1 MDAQNQIV
9 ETSSSVKQLPKNAKN
24 IDTFSV
30 SVLTSNVQV
39 RARFCS
45 HPYKF
50 SSANPHG
57 KAPEP
62 AIAESRRPRKM
73 SFDKIKA
80 MRNAEK
86 FLAQGKIKAAI
97 GEYQQVVDHDS
108 KDFGTMNLLGDLYSK
123 SGETKSAL
131 RYYNKVAEHYS
142 KQGFSQKAI
151 AVYNKINK
159 IQPNSVQVSEK
170 LAELYKTKGSVT
182 EAKSH
187 YVVLAESYQ
196 AKGRMV
202 EALAMWKQIA
212 LLDPTNTEVYL
223 TIADSYLKEGQTEE
237 AVDAFADAGDRFVS
251 RGMFVDAESAYTS
264 GLGCLATHQRCID
277 GLVNLFVGQGRVDAA
292 IEKLEGILADNK
304 NARELLGALS
314 DCYLEAGDREKA
326 EKAVIKLVE
335 QEPAHYPKF
344 LELAKKFVDHAENA
358 AACRMLTM
366 ASEHMIAGGQAEE
379 FVEVVRAVLEQEPD
393 NLDAVRL
400 LVRFCTWQK
409 DEDALKESLRRLAD
423 LAQVNDSVDDERF
436 ALSQLVI
443 LVPQEA
449 RFADRLLEINT
460 QYGFEDAAPNSM
472 FDDRFFG
479 SRGAVDTEEA
489 NAPEADFAIVG
500 AVIESSNGETIPIEV
515 NGFEMGPSFV
525 EQEDAPAVPA
535 EPIDN
540 SPGARRQR
548 EAESIRF
555 YIENGYTELAEKAIE
570 EFEAEFGQTPESLEL
585 RGLLGGA
592 GADTTPTAA
601 VASDPEP
608 ATQNKLF
615 DIDEFRNEL
624 GLEEAEAADSD
635 FDTKYHTAIASKEMG
650 LIEQAIAEFQDAA
663 AIVKPTDGTRRFF
676 NCANLLG
683 HSFME
688 NGMPK
693 LAMQWYQ
700 RALEIPDLNPDEK
713 QALWYELGLVHESE
727 NEYAEAGKY
736 FEQVYAEN
744 VDYRDVRERLKNMA
758 IAA

>member
-1 MDAQNQIV
+1 
-9 ETSSSVKQLPKNAKN
+9 
-24 IDTFSV
+24 
-30 SVLTSNVQV
+30 
-39 RARFCS
+39 
-45 HPYKF
+45 
-50 SSANPHG
+50 
-57 KAPEP
+57 
-62 AIAESRRPRKM
+62 M

-123 SGETKSAL
+123 SGETKPAL
-131 RYYNKVAEHYS
+131 SYYNKVAEHYS

-187 YVVLAESYQ
+187 YVVLAENYQ
-196 AKGRMV
+196 SKGRMV

-237 AVDAFADAGDRFVS
+237 AVDAFADAGDRFMS
-251 RGMFVDAESAYTS
+251 RGLLGEAETAYTS

-304 NARELLGALS
+304 NAREILGALS

-344 LELAKKFVDHAENA
+344 LSLAKKFVDHGEFAG
-358 AACRMLTM
+358 ACRMLTM

-460 QYGFEDAAPNSM
+460 QYGFEDSAPANSM
-472 FDDRFFG
+472 FDDRFF
-479 SRGAVDTEEA
+479 RAQADVEEA
-489 NAPEADFAIVG
+489 TVPEADFAIVG
-500 AVIESSNGETIPIEV
+500 AVIESSNGETIPLEV
-515 NGFEMGPSFV
+515 NGFEIAEAMDEPEEESM
-525 EQEDAPAVPA
+525 AAAPA
-535 EPIDN
+535 EPLDN
-540 SPGARRQR
+540 SPEARRQR

-555 YIENGYTELAEKAIE
+555 YIDNGYTELAEKAID
-570 EFEAEFGQTPESLEL
+570 EFEAEFGQTSESLEL
-585 RGLLGGA
+585 RGLVAGG
-592 GADTTPTAA
+592 DVESVPAA
-601 VASDPEP
+601 VEAAPVPER
-608 ATQNKLF
+608 ANDNKLF

-624 GLEEAEAADSD
+624 GLEEPEANDSD
-635 FDTKYHTAIASKEMG
+635 FDTKYHTAVAYKEMG

-663 AIVKPTDGTRRFF
+663 AIVKPSDGTRRFF

-693 LAMQWYQ
+693 LAIQWYQ
-700 RALEIPDLNPDEK
+700 RALEIPDLNADEK

>member
-1 MDAQNQIV
+1 
-9 ETSSSVKQLPKNAKN
+9 
-24 IDTFSV
+24 
-30 SVLTSNVQV
+30 
-39 RARFCS
+39 
-45 HPYKF
+45 
-50 SSANPHG
+50 
-57 KAPEP
+57 
-62 AIAESRRPRKM
+62 M

-123 SGETKSAL
+123 SGETKPAL

-159 IQPNSVQVSEK
+159 IQPNSVEVSEK

-187 YVVLAESYQ
+187 YVVLAENYQ
-196 AKGRMV
+196 SKGRMV
-202 EALAMWKQIA
+202 EALAMWKQIG

-223 TIADSYLKEGQTEE
+223 TIANSYLQEGQIEE
-237 AVDAFADAGDRFVS
+237 AVDAFADAGDRFMG
-251 RGMFVDAESAYTS
+251 RGSFGDAESAYTS
-264 GLGCLATHQRCID
+264 GLGCLATHQRCIG
-277 GLVNLFVGQGRVDAA
+277 GLVNLLVGQGRPEAA
-292 IEKLEGILADNK
+292 IEKLEGILAENK
-304 NARELLGALS
+304 NAREILGALS
-314 DCYLEAGDREKA
+314 DCYLEAGDRDKA

-335 QEPAHYPKF
+335 QEPAQYPKF
-344 LELAKKFVDHAENA
+344 LAIAKKFVDHSEFAG
-358 AACRMLTM
+358 ACRMLTM

-379 FVEVVRAVLEQEPD
+379 FVEVVRAVLKHEAD

-409 DEDALKESLRRLAD
+409 DEESLKESLRRLAD
-423 LAQVNDSVDDERF
+423 LAQVHESVDDERF

-449 RFADRLLEINT
+449 RFADRLLEINNE
-460 QYGFEDAAPNSM
+460 YGFENSAPTTSM
-472 FDDRFFG
+472 FDDRFLNA
-479 SRGAVDTEEA
+479 RGNPSIEEPTVSA
-489 NAPEADFAIVG
+489 AEFAIVG

-515 NGFEMGPSFV
+515 NGFGMEQAMAELDEEPS
-525 EQEDAPAVPA
+525 AAVPA
-535 EPIDN
+535 EPLDN
-540 SPGARRQR
+540 SLEARRQR

-555 YIENGYTELAEKAIE
+555 YIDNGYIELAEKAIE
-570 EFEAEFGQTPESLEL
+570 EFEAEFGRTTQSLEL
-585 RGLLGGA
+585 RQLVGA
-592 GADTTPTAA
+592 GETEAVPVAAA
-601 VASDPEP
+601 VASEPEP
-608 ATQNKLF
+608 TNDNKLF

-624 GLEEAEAADSD
+624 GLEEPEADDSD
-635 FDTKYHTAIASKEMG
+635 FDTKYHTAIAYKEMG

-663 AIVKPTDGTRRFF
+663 AIVKPSDGTRRFF

-700 RALEIPDLNPDEK
+700 DA
-713 QALWYELGLVHESE
+713 
-727 NEYAEAGKY
+727 
-736 FEQVYAEN
+736 
-744 VDYRDVRERLKNMA
+744 
-758 IAA
+758 

>member
-1 MDAQNQIV
+1 
-9 ETSSSVKQLPKNAKN
+9 
-24 IDTFSV
+24 
-30 SVLTSNVQV
+30 
-39 RARFCS
+39 
-45 HPYKF
+45 
-50 SSANPHG
+50 
-57 KAPEP
+57 
-62 AIAESRRPRKM
+62 M

-97 GEYQQVVDHDS
+97 GEYEQVVDHDS

-123 SGETKSAL
+123 SGETKPAL
-131 RYYNKVAEHYS
+131 RYYDKVAEHYS

-187 YVVLAESYQ
+187 YVVLAENYQ
-196 AKGRMV
+196 SKGRMV

-212 LLDPTNTEVYL
+212 LLDPMNTEVYL
-223 TIADSYLKEGQTEE
+223 TIADSYLKEGQTDE
-237 AVDAFADAGDRFVS
+237 AVDAFADAGDRFMN
-251 RGMFVDAESAYTS
+251 RGMLGDAEAAYTS

-277 GLVNLFVGQGRVDAA
+277 GIVNLFVGQGRVGAA

-304 NARELLGALS
+304 NAREILGALS

-335 QEPAHYPKF
+335 QEPAQYPKF
-344 LELAKKFVDHAENA
+344 LSLAKKFVDHGEFAG
-358 AACRMLTM
+358 ACRMLTM

-379 FVEVVRAVLEQEPD
+379 FVEVVRAVLEHEPD

-409 DEDALKESLRRLAD
+409 DEVALKESLRRLAD
-423 LAQVNDSVDDERF
+423 LAQVNESVDDERF

-443 LVPQEA
+443 LIPQEA
-449 RFADRLLEINT
+449 RFAERLLEINT
-460 QYGFEDAAPNSM
+460 QYGFEESAPTNSM
-472 FDDRFFG
+472 FDDRFLNA
-479 SRGAVDTEEA
+479 RGTTNAEE
-489 NAPEADFAIVG
+489 PSVSEADFAIVG
-500 AVIESSNGETIPIEV
+500 AVIESSNGQTIPIEV
-515 NGFEMGPSFV
+515 NGFEMAQPMDELDEEPVAPVAV
-525 EQEDAPAVPA
+525 EAL
-535 EPIDN
+535 DN
-540 SPGARRQR
+540 SPEARRQR

-555 YIENGYTELAEKAIE
+555 YIDNGYTELAEKAIE
-570 EFEAEFGQTPESLEL
+570 EFEAEFGKTAESLEL
-585 RGLLGGA
+585 RSLVGA
-592 GADTTPTAA
+592 GDSASVPAA
-601 VASDPEP
+601 VGAAPEPEP
-608 ATQNKLF
+608 ANDNKLF

-624 GLEEAEAADSD
+624 GLEEPDAADSD
-635 FDTKYHTAIASKEMG
+635 FDTKYHTAIAYKEMG

-700 RALEIPDLNPDEK
+700 RALEIPDLNGDEK

>member
-1 MDAQNQIV
+1 
-9 ETSSSVKQLPKNAKN
+9 
-24 IDTFSV
+24 
-30 SVLTSNVQV
+30 
-39 RARFCS
+39 
-45 HPYKF
+45 
-50 SSANPHG
+50 
-57 KAPEP
+57 
-62 AIAESRRPRKM
+62 M

-123 SGETKSAL
+123 SGETKPAL
-131 RYYNKVAEHYS
+131 RYYDKVAEHYS

-170 LAELYKTKGSVT
+170 LAELYKTKGAVT

-187 YVVLAESYQ
+187 YVVLAENYQ
-196 AKGRMV
+196 SKGRMV

-212 LLDPTNTEVYL
+212 LLDPTNTEVFL
-223 TIADSYLKEGQTEE
+223 TIAESYLKEGQTEE
-237 AVDAFADAGDRFVS
+237 AVDAFADAGDRFMS
-251 RGMFVDAESAYTS
+251 RGLFGDAEAAYTS

-304 NARELLGALS
+304 NAREILGALS

-344 LELAKKFVDHAENA
+344 LSLAKKFVDHGEFAG
-358 AACRMLTM
+358 ACRMLTM

-379 FVEVVRAVLEQEPD
+379 FVEVVRAVLEHEPD

-409 DEDALKESLRRLAD
+409 DEEALKESLRRLAD
-423 LAQVNDSVDDERF
+423 LAQVNESVDDERF

-449 RFADRLLEINT
+449 RFAERLLEINT
-460 QYGFEDAAPNSM
+460 QYGFEDSAPTNSM
-472 FDDRFFG
+472 FDDRFFNG
-479 SRGAVDTEEA
+479 RRTADLEE
-489 NAPEADFAIVG
+489 PTVCEADFAIVG
-500 AVIESSNGETIPIEV
+500 AVIESSNGETIPIET
-515 NGFEMGPSFV
+515 NGFEIAYEVGELADEEV
-525 EQEDAPAVPA
+525 AAVPV
-535 EPIDN
+535 EPLDN
-540 SPGARRQR
+540 SPEARRQR

-555 YIENGYTELAEKAIE
+555 YIDNGYTELAEKAIE
-570 EFEAEFGQTPESLEL
+570 EFEGEFGQGTDSLEL
-585 RGLLGGA
+585 RGLLGA
-592 GADTTPTAA
+592 GEVEGVSATAQ
-601 VASDPEP
+601 VAEKPE
-608 ATQNKLF
+608 AANDNKLF

-624 GLEEAEAADSD
+624 GLEEPEAADSD
-635 FDTKYHTAIASKEMG
+635 FDTKYHTAIAYKEMG

-663 AIVKPTDGTRRFF
+663 AIVKPGDGTRRFF

-700 RALEIPDLNPDEK
+700 RALEIPDLNDDEK

-727 NEYAEAGKY
+727 NEYAEAGRY

>member
-1 MDAQNQIV
+1 
-9 ETSSSVKQLPKNAKN
+9 
-24 IDTFSV
+24 
-30 SVLTSNVQV
+30 
-39 RARFCS
+39 
-45 HPYKF
+45 
-50 SSANPHG
+50 
-57 KAPEP
+57 
-62 AIAESRRPRKM
+62 M

-123 SGETKSAL
+123 SGETKPAL

-237 AVDAFADAGDRFVS
+237 AADAFADAGDRFMS
-251 RGMFVDAESAYTS
+251 RGMVAESESAYS
-264 GLGCLATHQRCID
+264 AGLEHLVTHQRCID
-277 GLVNLFVGQGRVDAA
+277 GFVNVQIGRGNVAGA
-292 IEKLEGILADNK
+292 ISKLEEILAANK
-304 NARELLGALS
+304 NALEILSALS
-314 DCYLEAGDREKA
+314 ECYLEAGDPDKA
-326 EKAVIKLVE
+326 EKAVIRLVE
-335 QEPAHYPKF
+335 HEPAQYQKF
-344 LELAKKFVDHAENA
+344 LAIAKRFLEGGEYSRS
-358 AACRMLTM
+358 CRMLTM
-366 ASEHMIAGGQAEE
+366 ASEHMLAGGQAEE
-379 FVEVVRAVLEQEPD
+379 FAEVVRAVLEHEPD

-400 LVRFCTWQK
+400 LVRFCSWQK

-423 LAQVNDSVDDERF
+423 LAPLNDSIDDERF
-436 ALSQLVI
+436 ALSQLVM
-443 LVPQEA
+443 LAPQEA
-449 RFADRLLEINT
+449 KFAERLAEINAE
-460 QYGFEDAAPNSM
+460 YGFEDHVPVTNSM
-472 FDDRFFG
+472 FDDRFL
-479 SRGAVDTEEA
+479 
-489 NAPEADFAIVG
+489 NARIGLSGPEPEFAQADFAIVG
-500 AVIESSNGETIPIEV
+500 AVIESSNGATIPFDS
-515 NGFEMGPSFV
+515 NGFEI
-525 EQEDAPAVPA
+525 EQGAVVIAEDDPTEVPA
-535 EPIDN
+535 EPVDN
-540 SPGARRQR
+540 SPDARRHR

-555 YIENGYTELAEKAIE
+555 YIDNGYIELAEKAIE
-570 EFEAEFGQTPESLEL
+570 EFEGEFGRTPESAEL
-585 RGLLGGA
+585 RSYLGVDNTA
-592 GADTTPTAA
+592 VPTAA
-601 VASDPEP
+601 ASKASEEAAEP
-608 ATQNKLF
+608 ASSHGLF
-615 DIDEFRNEL
+615 DLDEFRNEL
-624 GLEEAEAADSD
+624 GLEESEAVDDSD
-635 FDTKYHTAIASKEMG
+635 FETKYNTAIAYKEMG
-650 LIEQAIAEFQDAA
+650 LLEQAIAEFQDAA
-663 AIVKPTDGTRRFF
+663 AIVKPSDGSRRFF

-693 LAMQWYQ
+693 LAMTWYQ
-700 RALEIPDLNPDEK
+700 RALEIADLNADEK
-713 QALWYELGLVHESE
+713 QALWYELGVVHEAE
-727 NEYAEAGKY
+727 GEYAEAGKY

-744 VDYRDVRERLKNMA
+744 VDFRDVRERLKNMA

>member
-1 MDAQNQIV
+1 
-9 ETSSSVKQLPKNAKN
+9 
-24 IDTFSV
+24 
-30 SVLTSNVQV
+30 
-39 RARFCS
+39 
-45 HPYKF
+45 
-50 SSANPHG
+50 
-57 KAPEP
+57 
-62 AIAESRRPRKM
+62 M

-123 SGETKSAL
+123 SGETKPAL
-131 RYYNKVAEHYS
+131 GYYNKVAEHYS

-187 YVVLAESYQ
+187 YVVLAENYQ

-237 AVDAFADAGDRFVS
+237 AADAFADAGDRFMS
-251 RGMFVDAESAYTS
+251 RGLIGDAEAAYVA
-264 GLGCLATHQRCID
+264 GLEKIDVHQSCID
-277 GLVNLFVGQGRVDAA
+277 GLVNLLIGQGRSADA
-292 IEKLEGILADNK
+292 IEKLEAILAENK
-304 NARELLGALS
+304 NAREILSALS

-335 QEPAHYPKF
+335 QEPAQYPKF
-344 LELAKKFVDHAENA
+344 LAMARKFVDHSEFAG
-358 AACRMLTM
+358 ACRMLTM

-379 FVEVVRAVLEQEPD
+379 FVEVVRTVLEHEPD
-393 NLDAVRL
+393 NLDGVRL

-409 DEDALKESLRRLAD
+409 DEEALKESLRRLAE
-423 LAQVNDSVDDERF
+423 LAQANESVDDERF
-436 ALSQLVI
+436 AVSQLAI

-449 RFADRLLEINT
+449 RFAERLAEINT
-460 QYGFEDAAPNSM
+460 QYGFEESAASNSM
-472 FDDRFFG
+472 FDDRFLNARG
-479 SRGAVDTEEA
+479 SVGAEE
-489 NAPEADFAIVG
+489 PTVSDADFAIVG

-515 NGFEMGPSFV
+515 NGFEVAQAMTDPAQESVAAASV
-525 EQEDAPAVPA
+525 EPL
-535 EPIDN
+535 DN
-540 SPGARRQR
+540 SPEARRQR

-555 YIENGYTELAEKAIE
+555 YIDNGYTELAEKAID
-570 EFEAEFGQTPESLEL
+570 EFEADFGQTPESLEL
-585 RGLLGGA
+585 RGLAGA
-592 GADTTPTAA
+592 GGVEAVPVAA
-601 VASDPEP
+601 RVAAEP
-608 ATQNKLF
+608 AAANGNKLF
-615 DIDEFRNEL
+615 DIGEFRNEL
-624 GLEEAEAADSD
+624 GLEEPKVEDDSD
-635 FDTKYHTAIASKEMG
+635 FETKYNTAIAYKEMG
-650 LIEQAIAEFQDAA
+650 LMEQAISEFQDAA
-663 AIVKPTDGTRRFF
+663 AIVKPNDGTRRFF

-683 HSFME
+683 HTFME

-693 LAMQWYQ
+693 LAMKWYQ
-700 RALEIPDLNPDEK
+700 RALEIADLNDDEK
-713 QALWYELGLVHESE
+713 QALWYELGVVHESE
-727 NEYAEAGKY
+727 SEYAEAGKY
-736 FEQVYAEN
+736 FEQVYTEN

>member
-1 MDAQNQIV
+1 
-9 ETSSSVKQLPKNAKN
+9 
-24 IDTFSV
+24 
-30 SVLTSNVQV
+30 
-39 RARFCS
+39 
-45 HPYKF
+45 
-50 SSANPHG
+50 
-57 KAPEP
+57 
-62 AIAESRRPRKM
+62 M

-123 SGETKSAL
+123 SGETKPAL

-237 AVDAFADAGDRFVS
+237 AVDAFADAGDRFMS

-304 NARELLGALS
+304 NAREILGALS

-344 LELAKKFVDHAENA
+344 LSLAKKFVDHGEFAG
-358 AACRMLTM
+358 ACRMLTM

-379 FVEVVRAVLEQEPD
+379 FVEVVRAVLEHEPD

-423 LAQVNDSVDDERF
+423 LAQVNESVDDERF

-460 QYGFEDAAPNSM
+460 QYGFEESAPTNSM
-472 FDDRFFG
+472 FDDRFFN
-479 SRGAVDTEEA
+479 SRGTADIEEGTV
-489 NAPEADFAIVG
+489 PEADFAIVG
-500 AVIESSNGETIPIEV
+500 AVIESSNGETFPVEV
-515 NGFEMGPSFV
+515 NGFEM
-525 EQEDAPAVPA
+525 EQAVAELVDEPVAAIPA
-535 EPIDN
+535 EPVDD
-540 SPGARRQR
+540 SPEARRQR

-585 RGLLGGA
+585 RGLAGA
-592 GADTTPTAA
+592 GEAESVSATAE
-601 VASDPEP
+601 VVREPEQ
-608 ATQNKLF
+608 ANTNNKLF

-624 GLEEAEAADSD
+624 GLEEPEAADSD
-635 FDTKYHTAIASKEMG
+635 FDTKYHTAIAYKEMG

>member
-1 MDAQNQIV
+1 
-9 ETSSSVKQLPKNAKN
+9 
-24 IDTFSV
+24 
-30 SVLTSNVQV
+30 
-39 RARFCS
+39 
-45 HPYKF
+45 
-50 SSANPHG
+50 
-57 KAPEP
+57 
-62 AIAESRRPRKM
+62 M

-123 SGETKSAL
+123 AGETKPAL
-131 RYYNKVAEHYS
+131 RYYDKVAEHYS

-170 LAELYKTKGSVT
+170 LAALYKTKGSVT

-187 YVVLAESYQ
+187 YVVLAENYE

-212 LLDPTNTEVYL
+212 LLDPMNTEVYL
-223 TIADSYLKEGQTEE
+223 TIANSYLKEGQTEE
-237 AVDAFADAGDRFVS
+237 AVEAFADAGDRFLS
-251 RGMFVDAESAYTS
+251 RGMLGDAENAYTA
-264 GLGCLATHQRCID
+264 GLGCLATAERCIN
-277 GLVNLFVGQGRVDAA
+277 GLVNLLVGQGRADAA
-292 IEKLEGILADNK
+292 IEKLEAILADNK
-304 NARELLGALS
+304 GAREILGALS

-326 EKAVIKLVE
+326 EKTVIKLVE
-335 QEPAHYPKF
+335 QEPAQYPKF
-344 LELAKKFVDHAENA
+344 LALAKKFVDHSEFAG
-358 AACRMLTM
+358 ACRMLTM

-379 FVEVVRAVLEQEPD
+379 FVAVVRTVLEHEPD

-409 DEDALKESLRRLAD
+409 DEEALKESLRRLAD
-423 LAQVNDSVDDERF
+423 LANANESVDDERF

-449 RFADRLLEINT
+449 RFAERLLEINT
-460 QYGFEDAAPNSM
+460 QYGFEEAAPSNSM
-472 FDDRFFG
+472 FDDRFLNA
-479 SRGAVDTEEA
+479 RGPAAADETVVA
-489 NAPEADFAIVG
+489 EADFAIVG
-500 AVIESSNGETIPIEV
+500 AVIESSNGETFPVEV
-515 NGFEMGPSFV
+515 NGFEMAHPADEFA
-525 EQEDAPAVPA
+525 EEPMAAVPV
-535 EPIDN
+535 EPLDN
-540 SPGARRQR
+540 SPEARRQR

-555 YIENGYTELAEKAIE
+555 YIDNGYAELAEKAIE
-570 EFEAEFGQTPESLEL
+570 EFEAEFGQTPESVEL
-585 RGLLGGA
+585 RGLVGA
-592 GADTTPTAA
+592 G
-601 VASDPEP
+601 EP
-608 ATQNKLF
+608 AVPAAAEVAAAQPEANDNKLF

-624 GLEEAEAADSD
+624 GLEEPEEADDSD
-635 FDTKYHTAIASKEMG
+635 FETRYNTAIAYKEMG
-650 LIEQAIAEFQDAA
+650 LMEQAIAEFQEAA
-663 AIVKPTDGTRRFF
+663 AIVKPNDGTRRFF

-693 LAMQWYQ
+693 LAMKWYQ
-700 RALEIPDLNPDEK
+700 RALEIADLNGDEK

-727 NEYAEAGKY
+727 NDYAEAGKY

>member
-1 MDAQNQIV
+1 
-9 ETSSSVKQLPKNAKN
+9 
-24 IDTFSV
+24 
-30 SVLTSNVQV
+30 
-39 RARFCS
+39 
-45 HPYKF
+45 
-50 SSANPHG
+50 
-57 KAPEP
+57 
-62 AIAESRRPRKM
+62 M

-123 SGETKSAL
+123 SGETKPAL

-170 LAELYKTKGSVT
+170 LAELYKTKGSVS

-187 YVVLAESYQ
+187 YVVLAENYQ
-196 AKGRMV
+196 SKGRMV

-237 AVDAFADAGDRFVS
+237 AVDAFADAGDRFMS
-251 RGMFVDAESAYTS
+251 RRLLGEAETAYTS

-277 GLVNLFVGQGRVDAA
+277 GIVNLFVGQGRVDAA

-304 NARELLGALS
+304 NAREILGALS
-314 DCYLEAGDREKA
+314 DCYLEAGDRERA

-344 LELAKKFVDHAENA
+344 LSLAKKFVDHGEFAG
-358 AACRMLTM
+358 ACRMLTM

-379 FVEVVRAVLEQEPD
+379 FVEVVRAVLEHEPD

-423 LAQVNDSVDDERF
+423 LAQVNESVDDERF

-460 QYGFEDAAPNSM
+460 QYGFEESTPTNSM
-472 FDDRFFG
+472 FDDRFFNA
-479 SRGAVDTEEA
+479 RGTADVEEDAV
-489 NAPEADFAIVG
+489 PEADFAIVG
-500 AVIESSNGETIPIEV
+500 AVIQSSNGQAFPVEV
-515 NGFEMGPSFV
+515 NGFEI
-525 EQEDAPAVPA
+525 
-535 EPIDN
+535 EPIAELVDEPAAAIPTEPQDD
-540 SPGARRQR
+540 SPEARRQR

-570 EFEAEFGQTPESLEL
+570 EFEAEFGQTPESAEL
-585 RGLLGGA
+585 RGLVGGGEA
-592 GADTTPTAA
+592 GG
-601 VASDPEP
+601 VAGSVVALAPEP
-608 ATQNKLF
+608 VDDNKLF
-615 DIDEFRNEL
+615 NIDEFRNEL
-624 GLEEAEAADSD
+624 GLEEPDAADSD
-635 FDTKYHTAIASKEMG
+635 FDTKYHTAIAYKEMG

-663 AIVKPTDGTRRFF
+663 AIVKPNDGTRRFF

-700 RALEIPDLNPDEK
+700 RALEIPDLNGDEK

>member
-1 MDAQNQIV
+1 
-9 ETSSSVKQLPKNAKN
+9 
-24 IDTFSV
+24 
-30 SVLTSNVQV
+30 
-39 RARFCS
+39 
-45 HPYKF
+45 
-50 SSANPHG
+50 
-57 KAPEP
+57 
-62 AIAESRRPRKM
+62 M

-123 SGETKSAL
+123 SGETKPAL

-187 YVVLAESYQ
+187 YVVLAENYQ
-196 AKGRMV
+196 SKGRMV

-237 AVDAFADAGDRFVS
+237 AVDAFADAGDRFMS
-251 RGMFVDAESAYTS
+251 RGLLGEAETAYTS

-277 GLVNLFVGQGRVDAA
+277 GIVNLFVGQGRVDAA

-304 NARELLGALS
+304 NAREILGALS
-314 DCYLEAGDREKA
+314 DCYLESGDREKA

-344 LELAKKFVDHAENA
+344 LSLAKKFVDHGEFAG
-358 AACRMLTM
+358 ACRMLTM

-379 FVEVVRAVLEQEPD
+379 FVEVVRAVLEHEPD

-409 DEDALKESLRRLAD
+409 DEDSLKDSLRRLAD
-423 LAQVNDSVDDERF
+423 LALVNESVDDERF

-460 QYGFEDAAPNSM
+460 QYGFEDSTPTNSM
-472 FDDRFFG
+472 FDDRFFN
-479 SRGAVDTEEA
+479 AHANIEEA
-489 NAPEADFAIVG
+489 AVPEADFAIVG
-500 AVIESSNGETIPIEV
+500 AVIESSNGDAFPIEV
-515 NGFEMGPSFV
+515 NGFEMEQPMAELVDGP
-525 EQEDAPAVPA
+525 AAAVTA
-535 EPIDN
+535 EPLDN
-540 SPGARRQR
+540 SPEARRQR

-570 EFEAEFGQTPESLEL
+570 EFEAEFGQTAESLEL
-585 RGLLGGA
+585 RGLVGA
-592 GADTTPTAA
+592 GGVEAVPAATTAA
-601 VASDPEP
+601 APEP
-608 ATQNKLF
+608 ETTNGNKLF

-624 GLEEAEAADSD
+624 GLEEAEADDSD
-635 FDTKYHTAIASKEMG
+635 FDTKYHTAIAYKEMG

-700 RALEIPDLNPDEK
+700 RALEIPDLNADEK